1 MSNPNRPN
9 LPDRIIWLERAVL
22 VGDCV
27 SQMLYGI
34 LFLVFAQIMYTLAIR
49 PRQSG
54 PRKWPLIAYTIL
66 LFVLCSVYNCMN
78 LNSLRLMFVDNRM
91 KPGGPTAYALSE
103 YGKAV
108 TVIPNACAIVGD
120 WLAAGFLLYR
130 CMVIFH
136 MKFYIVAVPILMYL
150 GSVAT
155 GCLVL
160 YRSSRPGAH
169 LWTKTTVDFGV
180 PYFSLSVA
188 LNVLITMMIS
198 IRLLMF
204 RHSLRKVLGPQAMSV
219 PYASIAA
226 MLIESSALYAGISLI
241 FIGGY
246 GAKSV
251 VSNMFLPNMVMAQ
264 FLAPML
270 IILRVAQRRAWD
282 SKTATTAP
290 MTALNF
296 NKGSPG
302 AHHHAHT
309 HTDYTEDQNEK
320 FDSLPNVQLKFKQS
334 DGSYGD
340 STTQFTNSTRTQA

>member
-1 MSNPNRPN
+1 
-9 LPDRIIWLERAVL
+9 
-22 VGDCV
+22 
-27 SQMLYGI
+27 
-34 LFLVFAQIMYTLAIR
+34 
-49 PRQSG
+49 
-54 PRKWPLIAYTIL
+54 
-66 LFVLCSVYNCMN
+66 
-78 LNSLRLMFVDNRM
+78 
-91 KPGGPTAYALSE
+91 
-103 YGKAV
+103 
-108 TVIPNACAIVGD
+108 
-120 WLAAGFLLYR
+120 
-130 CMVIFH
+130 MVIFH

-150 GSVAT
+150 GSVGTYAPLEASSRQLIPLPAT

-204 RHSLRKVLGPQAMSV
+204 RHSLRKALGPQAMSV

-264 FLAPML
+264 
-270 IILRVAQRRAWD
+270 V
-282 SKTATTAP
+282 
-290 MTALNF
+290 
-296 NKGSPG
+296 
-302 AHHHAHT
+302 
-309 HTDYTEDQNEK
+309 HTD
-320 FDSLPNVQLKFKQS
+320 DSSMIFLCL
-334 DGSYGD
+334 
-340 STTQFTNSTRTQA
+340 